1 MKKEDCFYLGK
12 IVKKYSFKGE
22 LLMKLDT
29 DQPEIYEHLDALFL
43 DINNSLIPY
52 FIERSQLHKSDLLRI
67 KFEDVSSESAAEE
80 LLKKEVYLPLDLL
93 PELEGNA
100 FYYHEIIG
108 FHVVDENFGSVGL
121 ISGVNDSTAQV
132 LLEIDRNGKEIL
144 IPLNDDII
152 RVVDR
157 NKKTVTVATP
167 PGLID
172 LYLE

>member
-22 LLMKLDT
+22 VLLKLDT
-29 DQPEIYEHLDALFL
+29 DQPELYEYLDALFL

-52 FIERSQLHKSDLLRI
+52 FIEKSQLHKSNLLRL
-67 KFEDVSSESAAEE
+67 KFEDVSSEIDAEQ
-80 LLKKEVYLPLDLL
+80 LLKKEVYLPLALL
-93 PELEGNA
+93 PKLEGNT

-132 LLEIDRNGKEIL
+132 LLEIDRNGTEIL

-157 NKKTVTVATP
+157 NKKTVTVHTP

>member
-22 LLMKLDT
+22 VLLKLDT
-29 DQPEIYEHLDALFL
+29 DQPELYEHLDALFL

-52 FIERSQLHKSDLLRI
+52 YVDKSQLHKSNLLRL
-67 KFEDVSSESAAEE
+67 KFEDVSSEIDAEQ
-80 LLKKEVYLPLDLL
+80 LLKKEVYLPLALL
-93 PELEGNA
+93 PKLEGNT

-132 LLEIDRNGKEIL
+132 LLEIDRNGTEIL

-157 NKKTVTVATP
+157 NKKTVTVHTP

>member
-12 IVKKYSFKGE
+12 LVKKYSFKGE
-22 LLMKLDT
+22 VLLKLDT
-29 DQPEIYEHLDALFL
+29 DQPELYEYLDALFL

-108 FHVVDENFGSVGL
+108 FHIVDENFGSVGL
-121 ISGVNDSTAQV
+121 ISGVNDSSAQV
-132 LLEIDRNGKEIL
+132 LFEIDRNGIEIL

-152 RVVDR
+152 SSVDR
-157 NKKTVTVATP
+157 TNKTVTVNTP
-167 PGLID
+167 PGLIE
-172 LYLE
+172 LYLN